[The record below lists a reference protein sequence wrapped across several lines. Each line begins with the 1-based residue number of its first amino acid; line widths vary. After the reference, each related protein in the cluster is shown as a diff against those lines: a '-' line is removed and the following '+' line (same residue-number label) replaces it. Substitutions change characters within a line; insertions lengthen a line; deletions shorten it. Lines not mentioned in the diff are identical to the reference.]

1 MKNSLPTSKSASQFN
16 PTSNGY
22 HSDLT
27 FDAVAA
33 HYGQSGRHVRLS
45 TSICHGGDTKTG
57 LCISRGDHG
66 GIIATCH
73 TSGCAFTK
81 ICDALRLDMGLP
93 PWEQKKAGPEDLTW
107 TCTTADGI
115 KALHVRYVPKD
126 PTKGP
131 KGYAWKHEL
140 NGRLVTTLP
149 SGIPCA
155 DFLYRAGTGC
165 ETPLAVVCEGE
176 KSADAMWQAWPSA
189 RVIGTCQG
197 APSTPNEAALVSALS
212 GVRQVVLWPD
222 NDDKGHEQMRRI
234 ALLLRQGIPDVGVH
248 FVEVADLRERWDA
261 ADLPVPARV
270 ERVNEALLTPAQTG
284 VDVVRAPESSKVPFA
299 AKPLSEKGEAR
310 KRWLVEPWIRAG
322 KLHSLGGKKGVG
334 KSQIL
339 LWLAVQFFKRHR
351 SGTILYFT
359 FEDDELE
366 DIKPRA
372 IVAGV
377 DLTRLIVINAAT
389 SFGDVDRIRDA
400 VREFDARMIYFDT
413 LQKYVENANADMNST
428 FGAQGQIAKI
438 EALARETG
446 VAVVVTRHHRKG
458 KGFSADEAD
467 SGSAG
472 ISGAMRTVLTA
483 GPYEQGA
490 KGEYGLALAVGNH
503 ARHGGGIIY
512 EMEPCK
518 ISYAGAMEETVR
530 IKVVREDSTLS
541 ADDLV
546 GGGGGE
552 RPKTDAEFAE
562 EFLRDEYA
570 GETKAYSETLQAA
583 CKDPDALFKYPTL
596 KRVLKKLGWK
606 VGPKESDASGKV
618 GGQKSVWLA
627 PETWAQIENELV
639 YMPSQTPP
647 PCTLIQGQQNQQLK
661 PISEGEKGISV
672 HVDNM
677 YTNSKKAQ
685 NGVRQIENGGCP
697 THGKRAMPGLT
708 CLVENCT
715 HDERI
720 KP

>member
-1 MKNSLPTSKSASQFN
+1 MQNEELRVPQDRD
-16 PTSNGY
+16 G
-22 HSDLT
+22 
-27 FDAVAA
+27 
-33 HYGQSGRHVRLS
+33 
-45 TSICHGGDTKTG
+45 
-57 LCISRGDHG
+57 
-66 GIIATCH
+66 
-73 TSGCAFTK
+73 
-81 ICDALRLDMGLP
+81 LRLDMGLP
-93 PWEQKKAGPEDLTW
+93 DFDSGRRDDGPDIFWMVSGPANKEFAH
-107 TCTTADGI
+107 C
-115 KALHVRYVPKD
+115 RKD
-126 PTKGP
+126 PSSGKKMWWDP
-131 KGYAWKHEL
+131 P
-140 NGRLVTTLP
+140 P
-149 SGIPCA
+149 SQSGVKTSEM
-155 DFLYRAGTGC
+155 LYRTGN
-165 ETPLAVVCEGE
+165 LRSGHAVICEGE
-176 KSADAMWQAWPSA
+176 KASDAVAIAVPDVLVLGTVGGAKVPPTADTLLW
-189 RVIGTCQG
+189 
-197 APSTPNEAALVSALS
+197 ALS
-212 GVRQVVLWPD
+212 GGVELVKLWADEDSEGRKHMLTIASLIQKNLPGVKTILWVSTAGIRH
-222 NDDKGHEQMRRI
+222 KG
-234 ALLLRQGIPDVGVH
+234 
-248 FVEVADLRERWDA
+248 DA
-261 ADLPVPARV
+261 ADLPASDRV
-270 ERVNEALLTPAQTG
+270 QRIETAKAMVWSSLPEDGAELTPEVPG
-284 VDVVRAPESSKVPFA
+284 DLRAPGVSGLVPFA

-339 LWLAVQFFKRHR
+339 LWLAVQFFKRHAK
-351 SGTILYFT
+351 GTILYFT

-377 DLTRLIVINAAT
+377 DLSRLIVINAAT

-400 VREFDARMIYFDT
+400 VKQFDARILFFDT

-458 KGFSADEAD
+458 RGFSADEAD

-512 EMEPCK
+512 EMEPVK

-552 RPKTDAEFAE
+552 RPKTDSEFAE

-570 GETKAYSETLQAA
+570 GETKAYSENLQAV
-583 CKDPDALFKYPTL
+583 CKDSDALFSYQTL

-606 VGPKESDASGKV
+606 VGPKESDQSGKV

-639 YMPSQTPP
+639 YMPSQAPP

-661 PISEGEKGISV
+661 HSSEGEKGISV
-672 HVDNM
+672 HVNNM
-677 YTNSKKAQ
+677 YTNSKKSQ
-685 NGVRQIENGGCP
+685 NGVRQIENDGCP
-697 THGKRAMPGLT
+697 THGKRGMPNKQ
-708 CLVENCT
+708 CLVENCGYKA
-715 HDERI
+715 EV
-720 KP
+720 